1 MARKTALLAFSVVLL
16 VCLTLVTVVR
26 STHSQEAAGS
36 VRGFPFLYV
45 GQTYST
51 GPYEFQILQDF
62 GNGWVAVPPGLTR
75 CGRAPR
81 GARPTAVS
89 WPGRGARGH
98 MAAPRPGDPPGPCHL
113 ARGASIS

>member
-1 MARKTALLAFSVVLL
+1 MARKTALLAFSAVLL

-62 GNGWVAVPPGLTR
+62 GNGWVAAQRTLGSSALMFVNLYQTPVLF
-75 CGRAPR
+75 PR
-81 GARPTAVS
+81 
-89 WPGRGARGH
+89 
-98 MAAPRPGDPPGPCHL
+98 D
-113 ARGASIS
+113 